1 MIGFWRRWLQRRRL
15 DEELAAL
22 SAHELRDI
30 GLNPYDLQRGG
41 PRTSRRIDRETDPR
55 FR

>member
-1 MIGFWRRWLQRRRL
+1 MIGFWRRWLERRRME
-15 DEELAAL
+15 EELASL

-30 GLNPYDLQRGG
+30 GLNPYDLHRGRE
-41 PRTSRRIDRETDPR
+41 RTPRRIDRETDPR